1 MQKLGKEKKS
11 DKAGEIQQGEASYQ
25 NNGTAF
31 ITAACFIIKIA
42 ARQSN
47 DMYIDCETNQNAN
60 FFIKKKSTNREG
72 GIRC

>member
-31 ITAACFIIKIA
+31 ITAARFIIKIA

-47 DMYIDCETNQNAN
+47 DMYIDCETN
-60 FFIKKKSTNREG
+60 
-72 GIRC
+72 